1 MPKPLTSSPSSAEA
15 TASAASHLQPSNTSV
30 RRTAEIKSEDRI
42 ALAPMEGVVDYHVRQ
57 LISEIGGLSFCVT
70 EFLRITNQIQP
81 AKSFKKVCPEIL
93 HNSKTTSQVPVH
105 LQLLGNNVELIA
117 RHASKAAMLGA
128 EVVDLNF
135 GCPAKTVN
143 RHKGGAV
150 LLQNPKE
157 IHQIVSATAKALEGS
172 GARLTAKMRLGYE
185 DKNLAFEN
193 LAAIQDGGATE
204 LTVHARTKVEGYKP
218 PAHWHWIAK
227 LKEKAHIPLIANG
240 DVWSIEDYHNC
251 REVSNCKDVMIGRGL
266 IADPYLAYRIRHDIH
281 EPPTPADLAAIILHY
296 LWQIQSDCP
305 EKYLISRVKQW
316 LTMMKKQDPR
326 MEALFEQAKIC
337 IKAEPMLQL
346 IAASAQQERLFADRL
361 PDDFNQRLN
370 SYNLSR

>member
-1 MPKPLTSSPSSAEA
+1 MPKPLTPLSSTEQNSSNPAINPNHVLPQKA
-15 TASAASHLQPSNTSV
+15 AGITA
-30 RRTAEIKSEDRI
+30 KDRI

-57 LISEIGGLSFCVT
+57 LLSEIGGLSFCVT

-81 AKSFKKVCPEIL
+81 AKAFKKTCPELL
-93 HNSKTTSQVPVH
+93 HDCRTVSQVPVH
-105 LQLLGNNVELIA
+105 LQLLGNNVELLA

-150 LLQNPKE
+150 LLQDPEE
-157 IHQIVSATAKALEGS
+157 IHQIVSSTAKALEGS

-281 EPPTPADLAAIILHY
+281 ERPTPADLAAVILHY
-296 LWQIQSDCP
+296 LWQIQSHCP
-305 EKYLISRVKQW
+305 EKYLISRGKQW

-326 MEALFEQAKIC
+326 MEVLFEQAKTC
-337 IKAEPMLQL
+337 IKAEPMLEL

-361 PDDFNQRLN
+361 PEDFNQRLN
-370 SYNLSR
+370 SYNL